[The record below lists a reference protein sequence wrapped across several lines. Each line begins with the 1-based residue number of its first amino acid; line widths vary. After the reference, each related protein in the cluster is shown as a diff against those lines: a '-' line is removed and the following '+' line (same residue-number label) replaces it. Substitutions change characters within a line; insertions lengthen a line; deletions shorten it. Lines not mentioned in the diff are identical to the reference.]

1 MCRGVRSSPWAA
13 PPGPPRTR
21 TDHPVSRSLS
31 VRRRL
36 VIIEWLNCRWSGRP
50 GEYKSP
56 SDGFGFNLSSYV
68 DSAEVPQWFEDF
80 GWVTRCERPTTERS
94 WRITPNDDTLCVVL
108 VCREDVAR
116 RTVPRPARRAHFC
129 RHRDTSGRRLPPN
142 LCPVAGPRDDQSCRK
157 PHARNRRPSR
167 TGLTSGRHSKPLPPG
182 HRAGRAMRRVAAG
195 VESPQGHFTRNV

>member
-1 MCRGVRSSPWAA
+1 MWCLVGCVGASDHL
-13 PPGPPRTR
+13 PGRRRPVQREPCI
-21 TDHPVSRSLS
+21 DHPVSRSLS

-68 DSAEVPQWFEDF
+68 DIAEVPQRFEDF

-108 VCREDVAR
+108 VCRGDVAR

-129 RHRDTSGRRLPPN
+129 RHRHTSDRRLPPN
-142 LCPVAGPRDDQSCRK
+142 LWPVAGPRDDQGRRK
-157 PHARNRRPSR
+157 QRGR
-167 TGLTSGRHSKPLPPG
+167 TAGTPG
-182 HRAGRAMRRVAAG
+182 PV
-195 VESPQGHFTRNV
+195 